1 VPQKSLS
8 RRRHWNRPPHAR
20 ARADDDD
27 AQRAMASTAL
37 EHKMEI
43 KRATTTKGKRALAAR
58 APKNIERA
66 GKTTLVLQGATSSAV
81 IKGVL
86 QDIATIKHGEAHKM
100 TRKNPGVR
108 PFEGGG
114 ETSLE
119 FFAKKADAG
128 CFALG
133 THQKKR
139 PHCVTIG
146 RFFDYHLFD
155 CVEMLVRNYKGI
167 REFGGTGAGAVAG
180 SKPCLLFQGDDFET
194 HEGLKL
200 AKNILADI
208 FRGRVV
214 DRINL
219 KGVDRVITCTA
230 LTNPGGE
237 PVVMFRQ
244 YVIKYKKS
252 GTRLPRVELAEMG
265 PSFDFSCGRV
275 RQAPPDVKR
284 EAYARSRVAKK
295 QKNVTHD
302 ALEGKVGRLYVEKQ
316 TGFESLGAAKMKGMK
331 RERRAAAAEK
341 QAEKQEEKTA
351 MAEGESGGRPKRSKA

>member
-1 VPQKSLS
+1 MSLT
-8 RRRHWNRPPHAR
+8 P
-20 ARADDDD
+20 
-27 AQRAMASTAL
+27 L
-37 EHKMEI
+37 EQKMEI
-43 KRATTTKGKRALAAR
+43 KRATTMRGKRELASR
-58 APKNIERA
+58 APKNFEKS
-66 GKTTLVLQGATSSAV
+66 GKTTLMLHGATTSATLKSLLADLAS
-81 IKGVL
+81 IKR
-86 QDIATIKHGEAHKM
+86 DEAHKM
-100 TRKNPGVR
+100 TRKNPNVR

-155 CVEMLVRNYKGI
+155 CVEMLVTGYKSM
-167 REFGGTGAGAVAG
+167 REFGGASAGAVAG

-219 KGVDRVITCTA
+219 KGIDRVIACTA

-252 GTRLPRVELAEMG
+252 GTRLPRVELVEMG
-265 PSFDFSCGRV
+265 PRFDFTCARV

-284 EAYARSRVAKK
+284 EAYAKSRVAKK
-295 QKNVTHD
+295 QKNVTQD

-341 QAEKQEEKTA
+341 QAEKQVEKTA
-351 MAEGESGGRPKRSKA
+351 MAEGDSGRSKRAKATTTTN